1 MRTKYLPDMKKFQ
14 LQLYQLSRLVKDHL
28 PDLYVWLDQNDV
40 SPTLY
45 AAPWILTVFSSQF
58 PLGFVARVFDLL
70 FLESSDVIFKFA
82 IALLSVHKQQLL
94 AKDNFE
100 EIMDYLKTVVPKV
113 EAGCMEQIM
122 KLVFTMDIGKQLA
135 EYNVEYNVLQEEI
148 TTTNH
153 HLEMLNREK
162 TQNQHLEQQLQFA
175 QSSIAQLET
184 TRSSQQAQI
193 TSLQSQVQSLELTI
207 QTLGR
212 YVGQLVEHNPD
223 LELPNEVRRMLQQL
237 DDLERQRRKPIFA
250 ERKIGKSVSVNS
262 HLGFPLKVLEE
273 LTERDEHGSP
283 QKLKKEKTPFLSS
296 CASSSS
302 IA

>member
-82 IALLSVHKQQLL
+82 VALLSVHKPQLL
-94 AKDNFE
+94 ACDNFE
-100 EIMDYLKTVVPKV
+100 EIMDYLKSVVPKM
-113 EAGCMEQIM
+113 EGNCMEQIM
-122 KLVFTMDIGKQLA
+122 KLVFTLDIGKQLA

-162 TQNQHLEQQLQFA
+162 SQNQHLEQQLQVSCSYTRYPNMTNFISLSLVLSSLAVCTVIHCAAGDDTLIAAVANLIVAIAGTVTGANHTDTGTLYRAAGGA
-175 QSSIAQLET
+175 QSRPGVAQRGAPYAAAAGRPGAT
-184 TRSSQQAQI
+184 ATQAR
-193 TSLQSQVQSLELTI
+193 LC
-207 QTLGR
+207 R
-212 YVGQLVEHNPD
+212 
-223 LELPNEVRRMLQQL
+223 
-237 DDLERQRRKPIFA
+237 A
-250 ERKIGKSVSVNS
+250 
-262 HLGFPLKVLEE
+262 
-273 LTERDEHGSP
+273 
-283 QKLKKEKTPFLSS
+283 
-296 CASSSS
+296 
-302 IA
+302 

>member
-1 MRTKYLPDMKKFQ
+1 MFSRNMRTKYLPDMKKFQ

-94 AKDNFE
+94 ACDNFE
-100 EIMDYLKTVVPKV
+100 EIMDYLKSVVPKM
-113 EAGCMEQIM
+113 EGNCMEQIM
-122 KLVFTMDIGKQLA
+122 KLVFNLDIGKQLA

-162 TQNQHLEQQLQFA
+162 SQNQHLEQQLQ
-175 QSSIAQLET
+175 
-184 TRSSQQAQI
+184 
-193 TSLQSQVQSLELTI
+193 
-207 QTLGR
+207 
-212 YVGQLVEHNPD
+212 
-223 LELPNEVRRMLQQL
+223 
-237 DDLERQRRKPIFA
+237 
-250 ERKIGKSVSVNS
+250 VS
-262 HLGFPLKVLEE
+262 KE
-273 LTERDEHGSP
+273 SP
-283 QKLKKEKTPFLSS
+283 
-296 CASSSS
+296 ASSGINLVFFSS
-302 IA
+302 DSSHSHPLRNWRRHARRSNRKSHRSNRRCSRWS

>member
-1 MRTKYLPDMKKFQ
+1 MFRRNMRTKYLPDMKKFQ

-82 IALLSVHKQQLL
+82 VALLSVHKQQLL

-100 EIMDYLKTVVPKV
+100 EIMDYLKTVVPKI
-113 EAGCMEQIM
+113 EPNCMEQIM
-122 KLVFTMDIGKQLA
+122 KLVFSMDIGKQLA

-162 TQNQHLEQQLQFA
+162 TQNQHLEQQLQ
-175 QSSIAQLET
+175 
-184 TRSSQQAQI
+184 
-193 TSLQSQVQSLELTI
+193 
-207 QTLGR
+207 
-212 YVGQLVEHNPD
+212 VGP
-223 LELPNEVRRMLQQL
+223 
-237 DDLERQRRKPIFA
+237 
-250 ERKIGKSVSVNS
+250 
-262 HLGFPLKVLEE
+262 
-273 LTERDEHGSP
+273 
-283 QKLKKEKTPFLSS
+283 
-296 CASSSS
+296 
-302 IA
+302 